1 MRRLPSNARMAK
13 KSNLQI
19 NLEYYA
25 VKIILSSLGILP
37 RKLAVFICVRLADV
51 AYLLLGKLKRIAL
64 KNTAIAFPEMTE
76 TDRKKLVRGCF
87 RNLGRQL
94 GELSQFPKATPESL
108 EKFVEISVSDALW
121 ERYREIKKT
130 GRGLIFMT
138 PHFGGW
144 EVLAFASFMFLGPQK
159 YLVRKLDNPR
169 LEKLLAAIRG
179 KFGNE
184 PLDKS
189 TGILPAL
196 ELLRSGGNLG
206 ILPDLNTQR
215 HEGVFV
221 PFFGKEACTTA
232 GVAALAM
239 RTNAIVGI
247 ISAPWDEKKKKYVI
261 KVDADFEFETN
272 GDRKQSMIDFTAK
285 FTKEIENVIRRNPE
299 QWFWIHKRW
308 KTRPEG
314 EPEIY

>member
-1 MRRLPSNARMAK
+1 MF
-13 KSNLQI
+13 Q
-19 NLEYYA
+19 
-25 VKIILSSLGILP
+25 
-37 RKLAVFICVRLADV
+37 
-51 AYLLLGKLKRIAL
+51 
-64 KNTAIAFPEMTE
+64 
-76 TDRKKLVRGCF
+76 
-87 RNLGRQL
+87 NLGRQL
-94 GELSQFPKATPESL
+94 GELSQFPKATRESL
-108 EKFVEISVSDALW
+108 EKIVEISVSDENW
-121 ERYREIKKT
+121 ERYREIKKS

-144 EVLAFASFMFLGPQK
+144 EVLAFVSFIFLGPQS

-179 KFGNE
+179 KFGNQ

-221 PFFGKEACTTA
+221 PFFGTDACTTA

-239 RTNAIVGI
+239 RTNAIVGLL
-247 ISAPWDEKKKKYVI
+247 SAAWDEEKKKYI
-261 KVDADFEFETN
+261 ITADASFEFETN

-308 KTRPEG
+308 KTRPERRTG
-314 EPEIY
+314 DLLNEERKLAADERGFKENIGHLDLIYLKSFSYPVIRVQSAASIFY